1 MFRKR
6 GPSDLGAAVIV
17 EGGFHDLSSSTARQG
32 PASPGDLVQVNTAI
46 THLHPAGV
54 WRGAEL
60 LWAVHTLDNF
70 ALFCFTKK

>member
-54 WRGAEL
+54 
-60 LWAVHTLDNF
+60 
-70 ALFCFTKK
+70 